1 MVWPDTLQRTAEMWQ
16 DGRLVMLNGKLR
28 SRGDQVSFACD
39 SVIEY
44 DPENPLAMPTPTRAK
59 SWNGS
64 KNNGDTYNG
73 SGNGNGHK
81 NNGNGENG
89 AAADQNINEKKV
101 QMTTGNNIPSEPQK
115 VVRLAVTE
123 SDDPS
128 REAHL
133 LREVIGVLLEFPG
146 RDRVNLDIRTGEK
159 TVRMDLPVVSTG
171 YCEDLHGRLEELLG
185 PDTVAVHQELGLGMD
200 LSAEVPVTMPLEP
213 ALPAEAAIDETHVS
227 APLEAITDEPVT
239 PVVESEAEGPVPEAT
254 VLVAA
259 EVSAAVGADSAGDEP
274 PF

>member
-1 MVWPDTLQRTAEMWQ
+1 
-16 DGRLVMLNGKLR
+16 
-28 SRGDQVSFACD
+28 
-39 SVIEY
+39 
-44 DPENPLAMPTPTRAK
+44 
-59 SWNGS
+59 
-64 KNNGDTYNG
+64 
-73 SGNGNGHK
+73 
-81 NNGNGENG
+81 
-89 AAADQNINEKKV
+89 
-101 QMTTGNNIPSEPQK
+101 MTTGNNISAEPQK

-128 REAHL
+128 RDAHL

-159 TVRMDLPVVSTG
+159 VVRMDLPVVSTG

-185 PDTVAVHQELGLGMD
+185 LNTVAVHQELGLGMD
-200 LSAEVPVTMPLEP
+200 LQAETPVTMPLESTP
-213 ALPAEAAIDETHVS
+213 LAEVAIDETSVS

-254 VLVAA
+254 VSVAA
-259 EVSAAVGADSAGDEP
+259 EMSAAVGADSAEDEP